1 MRVGAAT
8 LSFLKQHGDDE
19 AALMLKAG
27 SIILRQA
34 HKSGLTP
41 GFFFIKGKLRL
52 VPVPKAIPM
61 VLKQRWDKEREA
73 LRKQL

>member
-19 AALMLKAG
+19 AALMLKTG
-27 SIILRQA
+27 SIILRHA
-34 HKSGLTP
+34 HKLGLTP

-52 VPVPKAIPM
+52 VTVP
-61 VLKQRWDKEREA
+61 
-73 LRKQL
+73 RKKPFSVFDTDSKDYPIY